1 MLRCVDTDLK
11 KKPPVVNVKE
21 KKVLRVNMKTN
32 SNQEHLKETKREKN
46 CWSVAPNLQPLQKLQ
61 GWNVTGEVA
70 WLFLLQV
77 YPKRARYSLGG
88 TSDSKQASSLN
99 VNGEK
104 ALSQPHL
111 IAN

>member
-1 MLRCVDTDLK
+1 MLK
-11 KKPPVVNVKE
+11 KR
-21 KKVLRVNMKTN
+21 VLRVNMKTN
-32 SNQEHLKETKREKN
+32 GNREHLKETKSDKN
-46 CWSVAPNLQPLQKLQ
+46 CWSAAPNRQPLQKLQ
-61 GWNVTGEVA
+61 GWNLTGEAA

-77 YPKRARYSLGG
+77 YPKPATHSPGG
-88 TSDSKQASSLN
+88 TSDPKQASSLN